1 MTAFGKKWLTG
12 LVTGALMAVSA
23 GSLAAEQKTLH
34 VYNWSD
40 YIAPDTVANFEK
52 ETGIKVVY
60 DVFDSNEVLEG
71 KLMAG
76 STGFDLVVPSASF
89 LERQLAAGVFQPLDK
104 SKLPNWK
111 NLDPAILYGSPE
123 AIRTQAQT
131 ALDSYAA
138 GNGGSREGHVFNLG
152 HGLSPDMDP
161 AHVGV
166 LVDAVHEFSRAAP

>member
-104 SKLPNWK
+104 SKFDFGPMNTTFSANHL
-111 NLDPAILYGSPE
+111 E
-123 AIRTQAQT
+123 AGRWHHQIETG
-131 ALDSYAA
+131 AA
-138 GNGGSREGHVFNLG
+138 GH
-152 HGLSPDMDP
+152 
-161 AHVGV
+161 
-166 LVDAVHEFSRAAP
+166 

>member
-111 NLDPAILYGSPE
+111 NLDPALLKLMTANDPDNQYAVPYMYGTTL
-123 AIRTQAQT
+123 I
-131 ALDSYAA
+131 
-138 GNGGSREGHVFNLG
+138 GSAVVLIQV
-152 HGLSPDMDP
+152 LPMDDFVYLP
-161 AHVGV
+161 IIMN
-166 LVDAVHEFSRAAP
+166 E